1 METVLG
7 YIFAIIGTII
17 FFACVFALFFFF
29 LNIIISCIMMFIEPL
44 IRSKLKRN
52 VVDYAPIP
60 IVIIIKDIYQE
71 RKKLK
76 RGKKFIQT
84 FIRELKNEQVYI
96 KYIKNFNTEDAI
108 KRRKL
113 NGLPINF
120 KQFISHQC
128 EAYELETNRFRF
140 CIDDAF
146 VWGSTTEGFLFWNN
160 VTDKIANKYDK

>member
-7 YIFAIIGTII
+7 YIFAIIGTILFFGGLFGFI
-17 FFACVFALFFFF
+17 FFS
-29 LNIIISCIMMFIEPL
+29 LNLIISCIMLFIEPL

-60 IVIIIKDIYQE
+60 IVIIFKDIYQE
-71 RKKLK
+71 RKRLK
-76 RGKKFIQT
+76 REKKFIQA

-96 KYIKNFNTEDAI
+96 KYIKNFKSEDAI

-113 NGLPINF
+113 NDLPINL

-128 EAYELETNRFRF
+128 
-140 CIDDAF
+140 
-146 VWGSTTEGFLFWNN
+146 
-160 VTDKIANKYDK
+160 